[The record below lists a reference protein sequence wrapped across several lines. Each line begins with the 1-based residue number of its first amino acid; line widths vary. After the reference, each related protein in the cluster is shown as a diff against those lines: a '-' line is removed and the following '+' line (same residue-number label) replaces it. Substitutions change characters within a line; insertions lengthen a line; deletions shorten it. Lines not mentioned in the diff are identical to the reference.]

1 MARPGG
7 QKGMLPGPLGI
18 LPASGGGHRWFPA
31 MVPSFRLA
39 FKKGQLAAKTWWAQV
54 GSNHRLL
61 ACKAEYG
68 TEYAQL
74 SVLVYVFDLRKP
86 RLEMP
91 LGAWKSLHGSS
102 RKWFR
107 EQSVDPS
114 LEKRVGAWRQG
125 DRGRTRRMAGT
136 PVIAADLTGNHYE

>member
-61 ACKAEYG
+61 ACKAETG
-68 TEYAQL
+68 KEYAQL
-74 SVLVYVFDLRKP
+74 PASAHASELRKP
-86 RLEMP
+86 CPEMP
-91 LGAWKSLHGSS
+91 SGAWKSLHGGS
-102 RKWFR
+102 RKWFP
-107 EQSVDPS
+107 EQSADPS
-114 LEKRVGAWRQG
+114 LIERVAVWWRG
-125 DRGRTRRMAGT
+125 YRTRTRYMPAYRHARVT
-136 PVIAADLTGNHYE
+136 ER